1 MQDGVPERTCPH
13 ISGHDRGHT
22 HHHIPARYLDQYLP
36 GTKGGVRVPI
46 SIAEPLLFWLR
57 RDWVGSDSRW
67 LRLHVAPTPDGSGSM
82 QLRLHTLNFVILSI
96 KKVNY

>member
-22 HHHIPARYLDQYLP
+22 HHHIPARYLDRYLP
-36 GTKGGVRVPI
+36 D
-46 SIAEPLLFWLR
+46 F
-57 RDWVGSDSRW
+57 GSGEIGS
-67 LRLHVAPTPDGSGSM
+67 APTPDGSGSM
-82 QLRLHTLNFVILSI
+82 QLRLHTLNFFILSI